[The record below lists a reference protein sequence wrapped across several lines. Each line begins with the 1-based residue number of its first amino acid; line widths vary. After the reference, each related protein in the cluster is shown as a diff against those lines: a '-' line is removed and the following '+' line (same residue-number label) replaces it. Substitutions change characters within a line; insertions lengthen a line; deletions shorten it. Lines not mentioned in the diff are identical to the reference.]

1 LPVSIATRGKSTI
14 CPQAMIDEGKTG
26 AGDHDFHCVN
36 FTPSVNMIVDIKAP
50 SSTADVGEVLQSF
63 YRGMYVSVLM
73 AVFVLDY
80 WYLPIFVS

>member
-1 LPVSIATRGKSTI
+1 
-14 CPQAMIDEGKTG
+14 
-26 AGDHDFHCVN
+26 
-36 FTPSVNMIVDIKAP
+36 MIVDIKAP
-50 SSTADVGEVLQSF
+50 SSTADVGKVLQSF